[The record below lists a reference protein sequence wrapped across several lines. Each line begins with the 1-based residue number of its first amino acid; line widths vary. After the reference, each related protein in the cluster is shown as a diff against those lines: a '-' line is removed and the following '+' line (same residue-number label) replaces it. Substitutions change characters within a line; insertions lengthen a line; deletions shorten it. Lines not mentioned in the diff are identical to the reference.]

1 MIKNI
6 LFTATIFCSIGT
18 MSPVA
23 GQKAKKDVKFLEDIL
38 VDISPVREEPLSVSN
53 AKVFNPEIQI
63 VSKKDIV
70 TNVNSIGLEKANT
83 LQFKYALLLDTEVEA
98 VKNISLFNAI
108 DEWYGTRYRLGGT
121 TKKGIDCSALVQTL
135 FTSLYSINLPRTAR
149 EQHKATRQISRT
161 ELKEGDLVFFNTRGG
176 VSHVGIYLQ
185 NNKFIHASSSGGVM
199 ISDLYEEYWMRRYIG
214 VGRVEGLT
222 TTSETSLTTIKP

>member
-1 MIKNI
+1 
-6 LFTATIFCSIGT
+6 